1 MNFKRN
7 EELLERMA
15 EIIKTLQ
22 CPERSLLIKLYNEML
37 DEIENDRL
45 IQSTFITINDIDN
58 EIAEL
63 DMMSDIVKK
72 RRDYLKNELKRL
84 FESIN

>member
-15 EIIKTLQ
+15 NILKSLQ
-22 CPERSLLIKLYNEML
+22 CPERSLLIKIYNEML
-37 DEIENDRL
+37 EEFENEKL
-45 IQSTFITINDIDN
+45 IQSTFITINEIDN

-63 DMMSDIVKK
+63 DMMSDIIQQ
-72 RRDYLKNELKRL
+72 RRDYLKNELERL
-84 FESIN
+84 FENIN

>member
-37 DEIENDRL
+37 EEYENEKL

-58 EIAEL
+58 EIVEL
-63 DMMSDIVKK
+63 DMMSDIIKK
-72 RRDYLKNELKRL
+72 RRDYLKNELERL

>member
-37 DEIENDRL
+37 EEFKNEKL

-58 EIAEL
+58 ELAEL
-63 DMMSDIVKK
+63 DMMFDIVQQ